1 MFARRFITMA
11 TRSVN
16 DIPSLTQLY
25 RDPESVLSA
34 ATPRSESTFP
44 ANDSINRRI
53 GLIRGDI
60 TKLRL
65 DAIVNAA
72 NKALRGGGG
81 VDGAIHDAAGPGL
94 LKECRPL
101 GPIDTGEAV
110 ITKGYSLP
118 AKHVIHTAGPIY
130 GNETN
135 PNEKLAMCYRECL
148 KLAVENGVETVAF
161 SAISTGIYGFPNG
174 PAAQI
179 ACRTVREF
187 LETEEGQKLS
197 RVVFVTFVAP
207 DVDAYNKIIPKV
219 FPPANEKVT
228 E

>member
-1 MFARRFITMA
+1 MTI
-11 TRSVN
+11 RSVN

-25 RDPESVLSA
+25 RDPDSVLSA
-34 ATPRSESTFP
+34 ASPNDKTSFP
-44 ANDSINRRI
+44 PVDRINTRI

-72 NKALRGGGG
+72 NTALLGGGG
-81 VDGAIHDAAGPGL
+81 VDGAIHSAAGPEL
-94 LKECRPL
+94 VKESGPL
-101 GPIDTGEAV
+101 GPIKTGEAV
-110 ITKGYSLP
+110 ITKGYNLP

-130 GNETN
+130 GNIKD

-148 KLAVENGVETVAF
+148 KLAVEHGVETVAF

-179 ACRTVREF
+179 ACQTVREF
-187 LETEEGQKLS
+187 LETEDGNKLS
-197 RVVFVTFVAP
+197 RVVFVTFVDR
-207 DVDAYNKIIPKV
+207 DVDAYNKTIPKI

>member
-1 MFARRFITMA
+1 MFTRRFVTMA
-11 TRSVN
+11 IRSVD

-34 ATPRSESTFP
+34 AIPKGKTSYPP
-44 ANDSINRRI
+44 DDHINRRI

-72 NKALRGGGG
+72 NTSLRGGSG
-81 VDGAIHDAAGPGL
+81 VDGAIHSAAGPQL
-94 LKECRPL
+94 VKESGPL
-101 GPIDTGEAV
+101 GPIKTGEAV
-110 ITKGYSLP
+110 ITKGYNLP

-130 GNETN
+130 STTAD
-135 PNEKLAMCYRECL
+135 PNEKLAMCYRESL
-148 KLAVENGVETVAF
+148 KLAVEHDVKTVAF

-179 ACRTVREF
+179 ACQTVREF
-187 LETEEGQKLS
+187 LETEEGSKLS

-207 DVDAYNKIIPKV
+207 DVDAYNKTIPYV
-219 FPPANEKVT
+219 SASDP
-228 E
+228 